1 MKRADF
7 LSLPRVVAMTALAI
21 AVSRP
26 IALHAQVHP
35 LEEARGF
42 KALLNL
48 ASTTTPTTINC

>member
-26 IALHAQVHP
+26 IALHAQVQ
-35 LEEARGF
+35 
-42 KALLNL
+42 
-48 ASTTTPTTINC
+48 ASEHRPRFEVASVKQNTSDDRMVD